1 MAGFLCEERLV
12 KGDWRALERVIA
24 RYMDHHGF
32 EDVKL
37 VGGSGDMGADI
48 VGSINGQRWIYQSK
62 FKSSGGINSQGA
74 REAVRALSQYDGQVA
89 VLATNQY
96 FTDDAIQYQNE
107 TIRNGIDLRMYSG
120 ENLLDFFDGL
130 KYRSQKYRPLRSY
143 QIDAVDSVEVSRGQ
157 GGKTALVLMAT
168 GLGKS
173 IVANQ
178 LIANE
183 LERNPNQEVLVLAHA
198 TDLVRQ
204 LDRESWSQF
213 NKGISTHLWTEG
225 ETPSYQE
232 GVVFATWQT
241 VLPANTRNSL
251 KGRFGLVIV
260 DEAHRSLSNSYRGL
274 INELSANYLVGM
286 TATPW
291 RGDRRSLT
299 DFYGSPTFTM
309 DIVDGMQKG
318 YLAEVD
324 YRMLT
329 DGIDWDEIALLSREG
344 LTIKELNTKLIMP
357 ERDIGMIE
365 VVTKHINAMQ
375 NPKALVFCR
384 SQEHAN
390 RLQALFASQ
399 GLNCAV
405 IHRGIDRRTRFRN
418 LSGFRSGDVNL
429 LLSVEMLNEGIDV
442 PDVNLVVF
450 MRVTHSR
457 RIFVQQLGRGL
468 RLSANK
474 SEVLVLDFV
483 ADLRRIAEGIS
494 INTPITLLFSI

>member
-1 MAGFLCEERLV
+1 
-12 KGDWRALERVIA
+12 
-24 RYMDHHGF
+24 
-32 EDVKL
+32 
-37 VGGSGDMGADI
+37 
-48 VGSINGQRWIYQSK
+48 
-62 FKSSGGINSQGA
+62 
-74 REAVRALSQYDGQVA
+74 
-89 VLATNQY
+89 
-96 FTDDAIQYQNE
+96 
-107 TIRNGIDLRMYSG
+107 
-120 ENLLDFFDGL
+120 
-130 KYRSQKYRPLRSY
+130 
-143 QIDAVDSVEVSRGQ
+143 
-157 GGKTALVLMAT
+157 
-168 GLGKS
+168 
-173 IVANQ
+173 
-178 LIANE
+178 
-183 LERNPNQEVLVLAHA
+183 
-198 TDLVRQ
+198 
-204 LDRESWSQF
+204 
-213 NKGISTHLWTEG
+213 
-225 ETPSYQE
+225 
-232 GVVFATWQT
+232 
-241 VLPANTRNSL
+241 
-251 KGRFGLVIV
+251 
-260 DEAHRSLSNSYRGL
+260 
-274 INELSANYLVGM
+274 
-286 TATPW
+286 
-291 RGDRRSLT
+291 
-299 DFYGSPTFTM
+299 
-309 DIVDGMQKG
+309 
-318 YLAEVD
+318 
-324 YRMLT
+324 
-329 DGIDWDEIALLSREG
+329 DWDEIALLSREG

-494 INTPITLLFSI
+494 INQEARNRAGGSEVIRYSDGRIIKFENDEPANFFKEYLEDIADISELDDASRLKFPDVHGENF